1 EDPEGSS
8 VTVVEADDRANRF
21 ANALL
26 SAGAEPGQILVMI
39 CDNSLEAVLAKIG
52 AAKAGVTVAPLN
64 PNLSPEVMEQLI
76 ADLGAEWAI
85 VDAEFAARVKPVLE
99 NAQVRALV
107 TVAVGGPQPE
117 ESVSFRE

>member
-1 EDPEGSS
+1 
-8 VTVVEADDRANRF
+8 
-21 ANALL
+21 
-26 SAGAEPGQILVMI
+26 
-39 CDNSLEAVLAKIG
+39 G

-117 ESVSFRE
+117 ESVSFREFISCTSAEEPETVIHGDDIWQIQF